1 MANIIPSPLYHS
13 EQEHDACG
21 VGFIAKLNGER
32 SYDVVA
38 RAVAALKAL
47 AHRGAIDADA
57 VTGDGAGLL
66 TQLPLPLFKD
76 YLAQKG
82 LPPLR
87 RDSDLGVGMFFIS
100 RRDAY
105 TEINARKLIVDSIQA
120 EGLTLL
126 GWRDVPVNASCL
138 GRKALDTQ
146 PLIVQALVA
155 RTDEAVSDDEF
166 ERKLF
171 LAQNTIENKTYAQN
185 FSGLYICSFSSRTIV
200 YKGLLT
206 PAQIARFYPDLKSPL
221 FQTAF
226 AIFHQRF
233 STNTFPTWELAH
245 PFRMMAHN
253 GEINTIRGNR
263 NLMRARENSTAFGV
277 WGERFHDLKPL
288 IQPGMSDSATFDNA
302 LQAITL
308 GGRNPLHAA
317 MMMMPPA
324 WEKDK
329 TLTPE
334 ARAFFRYHACIMEPW
349 DGPAAIIF
357 TDGRTIGAAL
367 DRNGLRPARYK
378 IFDDGYVILASEA
391 GLVHDFPGKVTEAGR
406 LGPGRM
412 IAIDLTSGAFL
423 RDDEI
428 KGAITRHPRSGDL
441 KDWCEEHLANLQA
454 HAAGQN
460 LADTPAAPD
469 VREQL
474 AFGYETDE
482 LELVLTPLAEGL
494 DPTGSM
500 GDDTPLAVLS
510 RRPRLLYT
518 YFKQLFAQ
526 VTNPP
531 IDSIREKAVMSLSMI
546 LGGRLGL
553 FEELPET
560 TGFVELDTPILFNSE
575 LAALADLPA
584 LKGRVVRLA
593 AHFDAAAG
601 PAGLEPALKALAA
614 AAGKAVRDDGA
625 KLIVITDKGIDAHHA
640 PIPMLLAVGAVHQ
653 QIVRA
658 GLRLRCDL
666 VAETGEAREVHQIAT
681 LLAFGVNA
689 VNPYL
694 ALDTVSD
701 LAVTEKTGKPV
712 DALAARINYRTT
724 IDAGLL
730 KIMAK
735 MGISTLA
742 SYRGSQ
748 IFEALGV
755 GRDVVEECF
764 TGTPSPVGGIGYEQ
778 IAEETLRRHARAWPQ
793 ANGTG
798 FQPVSVASPQG
809 GAGVSPASDRA
820 AGVPPASGTAEF
832 AAATAAPTLAPE
844 GYYRVNKKGEGEFHG
859 WNPKVVASMNKFIR
873 GGTYESWTDWR
884 TQGDDHQPVAIKDL
898 LKIRFDGRTPVELDE
913 VETIEEIRRRF
924 TTAGM
929 SLGALSPEMHEAL
942 AIAMNRIGGKSNSGE
957 GGEDPAR
964 FSIRENGDNA
974 NSAIKQV
981 ASGRFG
987 VTAEYLANAKEIE
1000 IKMAQGAKPGEGGQ
1014 LPGNKVTPLIARLR
1028 HSVPGV
1034 MLISPPP
1041 HHDIYSIEDLA
1052 QLIFDLK
1059 EVNPRAKVCVKLVSS
1074 SGVGTVAAGVAKA
1087 YADVV
1092 LVSGHDGGTG
1102 ASPIAS
1108 IKNAGSA
1115 WEIGVAE
1122 AHQVLM
1128 MNGLRGRVVLR
1139 TDGGMKTG
1147 RDIVIAALLGAEEF
1161 NFGTAAL
1168 IAGGCAMFR
1177 VCHLNTC
1184 PVGVATQREDL
1195 RAKFRG
1201 KPENIINFF
1210 NAVAEDVRH
1219 YLARLGARTLNE
1231 IIGRV
1236 DLLEQIDDPAN
1247 PKTKL
1252 LDLAGLLHNPD
1263 PAGEHDRHH
1272 TRERNERFGNE
1283 GSLDEA
1289 ITQEARDVILG
1300 KSARLVGRYK
1310 VTNVNRDIGTFLS
1323 GQIAYVR
1330 GNTGLPPGTID
1341 LTFTGSAGQS
1351 FGTFLVNGIRLT
1363 LNGEANDYVG
1373 KGMNGGEI
1381 IIRPKPSETFVWRHQ
1396 SILGNTCLYGATGGF
1411 LFAAGRAG
1419 ERFAVRN
1426 SGATAVVEGV
1436 GDHGCEYMTGGLIVI
1451 LGSTGINFGAGM
1463 SGGLAF
1469 VYDEKGDFEKKINP
1483 AMIGL
1488 ERLTD
1493 DNESESL
1500 RNLIATHFRATS
1512 SLHAQSLTEDW
1523 DNEKH
1528 KFWKV
1533 IPHPPVADAPKPVYQ
1548 FDRARLPEGV
1558 TV

>member
-1 MANIIPSPLYHS
+1 MAKIIPSPLYS
-13 EQEHDACG
+13 PDQEHDACG
-21 VGFIAKLNGER
+21 VGFIAKLSGER
-32 SYDVVA
+32 SYDVLN
-38 RAVAALKAL
+38 RAITALKAL

-57 VTGDGAGLL
+57 VTGDGAGVL
-66 TQLPLPLFKD
+66 TQLPIEFFKAHLATLNKPLFK
-76 YLAQKG
+76 
-82 LPPLR
+82 
-87 RDSDLGVGMFFIS
+87 DSDLGVGMIFLPKG
-100 RRDAY
+100 DDYAQ
-105 TEINARKLIVDSIQA
+105 AHCKKIVEAAVKA
-120 EGLTLL
+120 EGLAFL
-126 GWRDVPVNASCL
+126 GWREVPTDSSCL
-138 GRKALDTQ
+138 GRKAIETQ
-146 PLIVQALVA
+146 PTIVQALVA
-155 RTDEAVSDDEF
+155 RKDDTADDEF

-171 LAQNTIENKTYAQN
+171 LVQNSSEKQVLEAKIQG
-185 FSGLYICSFSSRTIV
+185 FYICSFSSRTIV

-206 PAQIARFYPDLKSPL
+206 PAQIRKYYLDLKSPL
-221 FQTAF
+221 FTTAF
-226 AIFHQRF
+226 AIFHQRY
-233 STNTFPTWELAH
+233 STNTFPTWHLAH
-245 PFRMMAHN
+245 PFRMLAHN

-263 NLMRARENSTAFGV
+263 NLMRARENSTAHGV
-277 WGERFHDLKPL
+277 WGDRFDDLKPL
-288 IQPGMSDSATFDNA
+288 VQPGGSDSATFDNA
-302 LQAITL
+302 LQLLTL
-308 GGRNPLHAA
+308 GGRSPLHAC

-329 TLTPE
+329 TLAPE
-334 ARAFFRYHACIMEPW
+334 ARAFYRYHSAVIEPW
-349 DGPAAIIF
+349 DGPAAMVF
-357 TDGRTIGAAL
+357 TDGKIVGASL

-391 GLVHDFPGKVTEAGR
+391 GLVHDFPGKVVESGR

-412 IAIDLTSGAFL
+412 IALDFAAGKFL
-423 RDDEI
+423 RDAEVKAAVASDPHYRQWCDGHLVNLHALAG
-428 KGAITRHPRSGDL
+428 GAP
-441 KDWCEEHLANLQA
+441 AVA
-454 HAAGQN
+454 
-460 LADTPAAPD
+460 PAAPD
-469 VREQL
+469 LPAQI
-474 AFGYETDE
+474 AFGYESDE
-482 LELVLTPLAEGL
+482 VELVLTPLAEGVE
-494 DPTGSM
+494 PTGSM

-531 IDSIREKAVMSLSMI
+531 IDSVREKAVMSLNML

-553 FEELPET
+553 FEEFPQS
-560 TGFVELDTPILFNSE
+560 TGLVELDSPVLLDHE
-575 LAALADLPA
+575 LAALSSVPA
-584 LKGRVVRLA
+584 LKDRVVTLA
-593 AHFDAAAG
+593 ALFSPTSG
-601 PAGLEPALKALAA
+601 PEALEPALKAFAA
-614 AAGKAVRDDGA
+614 KAEQAVRAGA
-625 KLIVITDKGIDAHHA
+625 KVLVLSDRGVTAQQAG
-640 PIPMLLAVGAVHQ
+640 IPMLLAVGAVHQ
-653 QIVRA
+653 QLVRA
-658 GLRLRCDL
+658 GLRLACDL
-666 VAETGEAREVHQIAT
+666 VAETGEAREVHQIAC
-681 LLAFGVNA
+681 LLGFGVNA

-694 ALDTVSD
+694 ALAAVSD
-701 LAVTEKTGKPV
+701 LAASGKTSKPV
-712 DALAARINYRTT
+712 EPAKARANFREA
-724 IDAGLL
+724 IDAGLY
-730 KIMAK
+730 KVMAK

-742 SYRGSQ
+742 SYRGGQ
-748 IFEALGV
+748 MFEALGV
-755 GRDVVEECF
+755 SSKVVAECF
-764 TGTPSPVGGIGYEQ
+764 TGTASPIGGIDYVQ
-778 IAEETLRRHARAWPQ
+778 IAEEALRRHARAFP
-793 ANGTG
+793 A
-798 FQPVSVASPQG
+798 PVAGSVGDPS
-809 GAGVSPASDRA
+809 
-820 AGVPPASGTAEF
+820 
-832 AAATAAPTLAPE
+832 APTPAPALQPE
-844 GYYRVNKKGEGEFHG
+844 GYYRVNKRGEGEFHG
-859 WNPKVVASMNKFIR
+859 WNPKVVASMNKFIKT
-873 GGTYESWTDWR
+873 GDFAGYQDWK
-884 TQGDDHQPVAIKDL
+884 TQGDEHQPVAIKDL
-898 LKIRFDGRTPVELDE
+898 LKIRFDGRKPVALDE
-913 VETIEEIRRRF
+913 VESIEEIRKRF

-957 GGEDPAR
+957 GGEDPDR
-964 FSIRENGDNA
+964 FNVRANGDNA

-987 VTAEYLANAKEIE
+987 VTAAYLSSAKEIE

-1014 LPGNKVTPLIARLR
+1014 LPGAKVTPLIARLR
-1028 HSVPGV
+1028 YSVPGV

-1059 EVNPRAKVCVKLVSS
+1059 EVNPRAKVCVKLVAS

-1102 ASPIAS
+1102 ASPLAS

-1128 MNGLRGRVVLR
+1128 MNQLRGRVVLR

-1147 RDIVIAALLGAEEF
+1147 RDIVIAALLGAEEY

-1219 YLARLGARTLNE
+1219 YLAKLGARTLNE
-1231 IIGRV
+1231 VIGRV

-1252 LDLAGLLHNPD
+1252 LNFGGLLHNPD
-1263 PAGEHDRHH
+1263 PSGELDRYH

-1289 ITQEARDVILG
+1289 IVQEARDVLL
-1300 KSARLVGRYK
+1300 KMSSSLVRRYK
-1310 VTNVNRDIGTFLS
+1310 ITNVNRDVGTQLS
-1323 GQIAYVR
+1323 GQIALYN
-1330 GNTGLPPGTID
+1330 GDEGLPPGTID

-1351 FGTFLVNGIRLT
+1351 FGAFLVNGVRLT
-1363 LNGEANDYVG
+1363 LLGEANDYVG
-1373 KGMNGGEI
+1373 KGINGGEI
-1381 IIRPKPSETFVWRHQ
+1381 VIRPKPSETFVWKDQ
-1396 SILGNTCLYGATGGF
+1396 SIIGNTCLYGATGGT

-1436 GDHGCEYMTGGLIVI
+1436 GDHGCEYMTGGLVVI
-1451 LGSTGINFGAGM
+1451 LGETGVNFGAGM
-1463 SGGLAF
+1463 SGGIAF
-1469 VYDEKGDFEKKINP
+1469 VYDEKGAFEKKINP

-1488 ERLTD
+1488 ERIAD
-1493 DNESESL
+1493 AGESRSL
-1500 RNLIATHFRATS
+1500 RDLIALHFRFTGS
-1512 SLHAQSLTEDW
+1512 KQAQFLMENW
-1523 DNEKH
+1523 DAEGG

-1533 IPHPPVADAPKPVYQ
+1533 VPFPPTPDFPKAIYTFDSARIP
-1548 FDRARLPEGV
+1548 LPAA
-1558 TV
+1558 T

>member
-1 MANIIPSPLYHS
+1 MAKIIPSPLYS
-13 EQEHDACG
+13 PEQEHDACG
-21 VGFIAKLNGER
+21 VGFIAKLTGER
-32 SYDVVA
+32 SYDVLN
-38 RAVAALKAL
+38 RAIAALKAL

-57 VTGDGAGLL
+57 VTGDGAGIL
-66 TQLPLPLFKD
+66 TQLPVELFKD
-76 YLAQKG
+76 YLAEKKK
-82 LPPLR
+82 PLFK
-87 RDSDLGVGMFFIS
+87 DADLGVGMIFLPKGDDYAQS
-100 RRDAY
+100 HA
-105 TEINARKLIVDSIQA
+105 KKIVEAAVKA
-120 EGLTLL
+120 EGLAWL
-126 GWRDVPVNASCL
+126 GWRDVPTDSSCL
-138 GRKALDTQ
+138 GRKALETQ

-155 RTDEAVSDDEF
+155 RKDEITDDEF

-171 LAQNTIENKTYAQN
+171 LAQNSAEKQVIEAKIPG
-185 FSGLYICSFSSRTIV
+185 FYICSFSSRTII

-206 PAQIARFYPDLKSPL
+206 PTQIRKYFVDLKSPK
-221 FQTAF
+221 FTTAF
-226 AIFHQRF
+226 AIFHQRY
-233 STNTFPTWELAH
+233 STNTFPTWHLAH

-263 NLMRARENSTAFGV
+263 NLMRARENSTAYGV
-277 WGERFHDLKPL
+277 WGDRFQDLKPL
-288 IQPGMSDSATFDNA
+288 VQPGMSDSASFDNA
-302 LQAITL
+302 LQLITL

-317 MMMMPPA
+317 MLMMPPA

-329 TLTPE
+329 KLSPE
-334 ARAFFRYHACIMEPW
+334 TRAFFRYHACMMEPW
-349 DGPAAIIF
+349 DGPAAVVF

-378 IFDDGYVILASEA
+378 IFDDGYFILASEA
-391 GLVHDFPGKVTEAGR
+391 GLVHDFPGKVVEAGR

-412 IAIDLTSGAFL
+412 LSLDLIEHKFY
-423 RDDEI
+423 RDEEVKARFTADPHF
-428 KGAITRHPRSGDL
+428 KQ
-441 KDWCEEHLANLQA
+441 WCEEHLVNLHKVA
-454 HAAGQN
+454 KPVAASTSEP
-460 LADTPAAPD
+460 TPPSAAT
-469 VREQL
+469 QI
-474 AFGYETDE
+474 AFGCDNDE
-482 LELVLTPLAEGL
+482 NELVIAPLAEGL
-494 DPTGSM
+494 EPTGSM

-531 IDSIREKAVMSLSMI
+531 IDSIREKAVMSLTGY

-553 FEELPET
+553 FEEFPKT
-560 TGFVELDTPILFNSE
+560 TGFVELDSPVLFDHE
-575 LAALADLPA
+575 VAALFDVPF
-584 LKGRVVRLA
+584 LKNRVVRLSGL
-593 AHFDAAAG
+593 FDAAKG
-601 PAGLEPALKALAA
+601 PEGLEVALKELAA
-614 AAGKAVRDDGA
+614 RAQAAVEQNNA
-625 KLIVITDKGIDAHHA
+625 KVLILSDKGVTAEKA
-640 PIPMLLAVGAVHQ
+640 AIPMLLAVGAVNQ
-653 QIVRA
+653 QLVRA
-658 GLRLRCDL
+658 GLRLKADL
-666 VAETGEAREVHQIAT
+666 VAETGEARDVHHLAT
-681 LLAFGVNA
+681 LLGFGVNA

-694 ALDTVSD
+694 ALNLVSA
-701 LAVTEKTGKPV
+701 LAASGKTAKPV
-712 DALAARINYRTT
+712 TAEQARINYKTA

-730 KIMAK
+730 KVMAK
-735 MGISTLA
+735 MGISTLL
-742 SYRGSQ
+742 SYRGAQ
-748 IFEALGV
+748 MFEALGV
-755 GRDVVEECF
+755 SHKVIEECF
-764 TGTPSPVGGIGYEQ
+764 TGTPSPIGGIGYAQ
-778 IAEETLRRHARAWPQ
+778 IAEEALRRHAA
-793 ANGTG
+793 A
-798 FQPVSVASPQG
+798 FPVAAS
-809 GAGVSPASDRA
+809 AS
-820 AGVPPASGTAEF
+820 E
-832 AAATAAPTLAPE
+832 PTLGNE

-859 WNPKVVASMNKFIR
+859 WNPKVVSSMNKFVR
-873 GGTYESWTDWR
+873 AGTPESYQEWKTNADE
-884 TQGDDHQPVAIKDL
+884 HQPVSVKDL
-898 LKIRFDGRTPVELDE
+898 LKIRFDGAKAIGLDE
-913 VETIEEIRRRF
+913 VEPIDEIRKRF

-957 GGEDPAR
+957 GGEDPDR
-964 FSIRENGDNA
+964 FNVRENGDNA

-987 VTAEYLANAKEIE
+987 VTAAYLSSAKEIE

-1014 LPGNKVTPLIARLR
+1014 LPGAKVTPLIARLR
-1028 HSVPGV
+1028 YSVPGV
-1034 MLISPPP
+1034 TLISPPP

-1102 ASPIAS
+1102 ASPLAS
-1108 IKNAGSA
+1108 IKNAGSV

-1128 MNGLRGRVVLR
+1128 MNQLRGRVVLR

-1219 YLARLGARTLNE
+1219 YLAKLGARNLNE

-1252 LDLAGLLHNPD
+1252 VNLAGLLHNPD
-1263 PAGEHDRHH
+1263 PSGELDRYH
-1272 TRERNERFGNE
+1272 TRERNERFGGE

-1289 ITQEARDVILG
+1289 ILQEARDVILG
-1300 KSARLVGRYK
+1300 ESARLVARYK
-1310 VTNVNRDIGTFLS
+1310 VTNVNRDVGTQLS
-1323 GQIAYVR
+1323 GQIAYQH
-1330 GNTGLPPGTID
+1330 GNEGLPAGTID

-1351 FGTFLVNGIRLT
+1351 FGAFLVNGLRLT
-1363 LNGEANDYVG
+1363 LVGEANDYVG
-1373 KGMNGGEI
+1373 KGINGGEI
-1381 IIRPKPSETFVWRHQ
+1381 IVRPKPSETFQWQAQ
-1396 SILGNTCLYGATGGF
+1396 SILGNTCLYGATGGT

-1436 GDHGCEYMTGGLIVI
+1436 GDHGCEYMTGGLVVI
-1451 LGSTGINFGAGM
+1451 LGPTGTNFGAGM

-1469 VYDEKGDFEKKINP
+1469 VYDAKDTFESSINP

-1488 ERLTD
+1488 ERLNAQEEID
-1493 DNESESL
+1493 SL
-1500 RNLIATHFRATS
+1500 KKLIQTHFKITAS
-1512 SLHAQSLTEDW
+1512 PHAQALVENW
-1523 DNEKH
+1523 EKTVS

-1533 IPHPPVADAPKPVYQ
+1533 VPFPPTADTPKPVYS
-1548 FDRARLPEGV
+1548 FDAAKMPV
-1558 TV
+1558 VI

>member
-1 MANIIPSPLYHS
+1 MPATSPVIIPSPLYTPD
-13 EQEHDACG
+13 QEHDACG
-21 VGFIAKLNGER
+21 VGFIAKLSGER
-32 SYDVVA
+32 SYDVLN
-38 RAVAALKAL
+38 RALTALKAL

-57 VTGDGAGLL
+57 VTGDGAGVL
-66 TQLPLPLFKD
+66 TQLPIAFFKD
-76 YLAQKG
+76 YLTSIEQ
-82 LPPLR
+82 PLFQ
-87 RDSDLGVGMFFIS
+87 DSDLGVGMIFLPA
-100 RRDAY
+100 DDDYAQ
-105 TEINARKLIVDSIQA
+105 AHCRKIVEAAVKA
-120 EGLTLL
+120 EGLSFLD
-126 GWRDVPVNASCL
+126 WREVPTDSSCL
-138 GRKALDTQ
+138 GRKAIETQ
-146 PLIVQALVA
+146 PTIVQALVA
-155 RTDEAVSDDEF
+155 RKDDTSDDEF

-171 LAQNTIENKTYAQN
+171 LVQNSAEKQILEAKIQG
-185 FSGLYICSFSSRTIV
+185 FYICSFSSRTIV

-206 PAQIARFYPDLKSPL
+206 PAQLKKYFLDLKSPK
-221 FQTAF
+221 FTTSF
-226 AIFHQRF
+226 AIFHQRY
-233 STNTFPTWELAH
+233 STNTFPTWHLAH
-245 PFRMMAHN
+245 PFRMLAHN

-263 NLMRARENSTAFGV
+263 NQMRARENSTAHGV
-277 WGERFHDLKPL
+277 WGDRFPDLKPL
-288 IQPGMSDSATFDNA
+288 VQPSGSDSASFDNA
-302 LQAITL
+302 LQLLTL
-308 GGRNPLHAA
+308 GGRSPLHAC

-329 TLTPE
+329 TLAPE
-334 ARAFFRYHACIMEPW
+334 TRAFYRYHAAVIEPW
-349 DGPAAIIF
+349 DGPAAVVF
-357 TDGRTIGAAL
+357 TDGKVVGASL

-391 GLVHDFPGKVTEAGR
+391 GLVHDFPGKVIESGR

-412 IAIDLTSGAFL
+412 LAVDFAAGKVL
-423 RDDEI
+423 RDDEV
-428 KGAITRHPRSGDL
+428 KSAVASSPHFR
-441 KDWCEEHLANLQA
+441 DWCDKNLVNLHALAGA
-454 HAAGQN
+454 SDAA
-460 LADTPAAPD
+460 LTASPTDASDADRPLTGAPSAPPD
-469 VREQL
+469 VVAQL
-474 AFGYETDE
+474 AFGYESDE
-482 LELVLTPLAEGL
+482 VELVLAPLAEGL
-494 DPTGSM
+494 EPTGSM

-531 IDSIREKAVMSLSMI
+531 IDSVREKAVMSLNML

-553 FEELPET
+553 FEELPES
-560 TGFVELDTPILFNSE
+560 TGLVELDSPVLLDHE
-575 LAALADLPA
+575 LAALATVPA
-584 LKGRVVRLA
+584 MKDRVVTLA
-593 AHFDAAAG
+593 AHFSPTSG
-601 PAGLEPALKALAA
+601 PASLEPAVKALAA
-614 AAGKAVRDDGA
+614 RAEQAVRDGA
-625 KLIVITDKGIDAHHA
+625 KIVVISDRGLTAQQVG
-640 PIPMLLAVGAVHQ
+640 IPMLLAVGAVNQ
-653 QIVRA
+653 QLVRA
-658 GLRLRCDL
+658 GLRLACDL
-666 VAETGEAREVHQIAT
+666 VAETGEAREVHQIAC
-681 LLAFGVNA
+681 LLGFGVNA

-694 ALDTVSD
+694 ALATVAD
-701 LAVTEKTGKPV
+701 LAATGKTAKPV
-712 DALAARINYRTT
+712 TTAQALLNYRDA
-724 IDAGLL
+724 IDAGLY

-742 SYRGSQ
+742 SYRGAQ
-748 IFEALGV
+748 IFEALGISNK
-755 GRDVVEECF
+755 VVHECF
-764 TGTPSPVGGIGYEQ
+764 TGTASPIGGIDYAQ
-778 IAEETLRRHARAWPQ
+778 IADEALRRHARAFLDLS
-793 ANGTG
+793 GT
-798 FQPVSVASPQG
+798 
-809 GAGVSPASDRA
+809 
-820 AGVPPASGTAEF
+820 GVPPAGSES
-832 AAATAAPTLAPE
+832 AAPAPLALAPE
-844 GYYRVNKKGEGEFHG
+844 GYYRVNKRGEGEFHG
-859 WNPKVVASMNKFIR
+859 WNPKVVASMNKFIKAADFT
-873 GGTYESWTDWR
+873 GYQEWK
-884 TQGDDHQPVAIKDL
+884 TQGDEHQPVALKDL
-898 LKIRFDGRTPVELDE
+898 LKIRFDLPGRPAVPVDE
-913 VETIEEIRRRF
+913 VETIEEIRKRF

-957 GGEDPAR
+957 GGEDPDR
-964 FSIRENGDNA
+964 FNVRANGDNA

-987 VTAEYLANAKEIE
+987 VTAAYLSSAKEIE

-1014 LPGNKVTPLIARLR
+1014 LPGAKVTPLIAKLR
-1028 HSVPGV
+1028 YSVPGV

-1102 ASPIAS
+1102 ASPLAS

-1128 MNGLRGRVVLR
+1128 MNQLRGRVVLR

-1147 RDIVIAALLGAEEF
+1147 RDIIIAALLGAEEY

-1219 YLARLGARTLNE
+1219 YLSKLGARTLND

-1252 LDLAGLLHNPD
+1252 LNLGGLLHNPD
-1263 PAGEHDRHH
+1263 PTGELDRYH
-1272 TRERNERFGNE
+1272 TRERNERFGGE

-1289 ITQEARDVILG
+1289 IVQDARDVLVKMS
-1300 KSARLVGRYK
+1300 KSLVRRYK
-1310 VTNVNRDIGTFLS
+1310 ITNVNRDIGTRLS
-1323 GQIAYVR
+1323 GQIALYN
-1330 GNTGLPPGTID
+1330 GDEGLPSGTID

-1351 FGTFLVNGIRLT
+1351 FGTFLVNGVRLT
-1363 LNGEANDYVG
+1363 LHGEANDYVG
-1373 KGMNGGEI
+1373 KGINGGEI
-1381 IIRPKPSETFVWRHQ
+1381 IIRPKSSETFVWKDQ
-1396 SILGNTCLYGATGGF
+1396 SIAGNTCLYGATGGT

-1436 GDHGCEYMTGGLIVI
+1436 GDHGCEYMTGGLVVI
-1451 LGSTGINFGAGM
+1451 LGATGVNFGAGM
-1463 SGGLAF
+1463 SGGVAF
-1469 VYDEKGDFEKKINP
+1469 VYDEAGSFAKKINP

-1488 ERLTD
+1488 ERLTLGE
-1493 DNESESL
+1493 ESDSL
-1500 RNLIATHFRATS
+1500 RSLIALHFRLTGS
-1512 SLHAQSLTEDW
+1512 KHAQNLVENWDASLG
-1523 DNEKH
+1523 

-1533 IPHPPVADAPKPVYQ
+1533 VPFPPTFDTPKPMYR
-1548 FDRARLPEGV
+1548 FDPARIMMSAV
-1558 TV
+1558 

>member
-1 MANIIPSPLYHS
+1 MATIIPSPLYS
-13 EQEHDACG
+13 FDQEHDACG

-32 SYDVVA
+32 SYDVLN
-38 RAVAALKAL
+38 RALTALKAL

-57 VTGDGAGLL
+57 VTGDGAGVL
-66 TQLPLPLFKD
+66 TQIPVEFFKEYLASINKPLFK
-76 YLAQKG
+76 
-82 LPPLR
+82 
-87 RDSDLGVGMFFIS
+87 DSDLGVGMIFLPANDDYAQS
-100 RRDAY
+100 HC
-105 TEINARKLIVDSIQA
+105 KKIVETVVKS
-120 EGLTLL
+120 EGLAFL
-126 GWRDVPVNASCL
+126 GWREVPIDSSCL
-138 GRKALDTQ
+138 GRKAIENQ
-146 PLIVQALVA
+146 PAIYQALVA
-155 RTDEAVSDDEF
+155 RKDETSDDEF
-166 ERKLF
+166 ERLLF
-171 LAQNTIENKTYAQN
+171 LVQNSIERLVLGAKI
-185 FSGLYICSFSSRTIV
+185 SGFYICSFSSRTIV

-206 PAQIARFYPDLKSPL
+206 PAQIKRFYLDLKSPL
-221 FQTAF
+221 FTTAF
-226 AIFHQRF
+226 AIFHQRY
-233 STNTFPTWELAH
+233 STNTFPTWHLAH
-245 PFRMMAHN
+245 PFRMLAHN

-263 NLMRARENSTAFGV
+263 NQMRARENSTAHGV
-277 WGERFHDLKPL
+277 WGDRFDDLKPL
-288 IQPGMSDSATFDNA
+288 VQQGGSDSASFDNA
-302 LQAITL
+302 LQLLTL
-308 GGRNPLHAA
+308 GGRSPLHAC

-329 TLTPE
+329 TLAPE
-334 ARAFFRYHACIMEPW
+334 TRAFFRYHSAVIEPW
-349 DGPAAIIF
+349 DGPAAIVF
-357 TDGRTIGAAL
+357 TDGKVLGASL

-391 GLVHDFPGKVTEAGR
+391 GLVHDFPGKVVESGR

-412 IAIDLTSGAFL
+412 IALDFATGKFL
-423 RDDEI
+423 RDAEV
-428 KGAITRHPRSGDL
+428 KQRITADPHYRQ
-441 KDWCEEHLANLQA
+441 WCDEHLVNLHVLA
-454 HAAGQN
+454 KKSGGQSS
-460 LADTPAAPD
+460 PAFAPAPD
-469 VREQL
+469 LQTQI
-474 AFGYETDE
+474 AFGYESDE
-482 LELVLTPLAEGL
+482 VELVLTPLAEGL
-494 DPTGSM
+494 EPTGSM

-531 IDSIREKAVMSLSMI
+531 IDSVREKAVMSLNML

-553 FEELPET
+553 FEEFPKS
-560 TGFVELDTPILFNSE
+560 TGLVELDSPILLDHE
-575 LAALADLPA
+575 LAALDEVPALHGHVVTLPA
-584 LKGRVVRLA
+584 
-593 AHFDAAAG
+593 HFSPAAG
-601 PAGLEPALKALAA
+601 PVGLELALKALAA
-614 AAGKAVRDDGA
+614 RAEKSAKSGA
-625 KLIVITDKGIDAHHA
+625 KVLILSDRGVTAQQA
-640 PIPMLLAVGAVHQ
+640 AIPMLLAVGAVHQ
-653 QIVRA
+653 QLVRA
-658 GLRLRCDL
+658 GVRLSCDII
-666 VAETGEAREVHQIAT
+666 AETGEAREVHQLAC
-681 LLAFGVNA
+681 LLGFGANA
-689 VNPYL
+689 VNPWL
-694 ALDTVSD
+694 
-701 LAVTEKTGKPV
+701 
-712 DALAARINYRTT
+712 ALAAVADLAATGKTSKPVEPAQARLNFRDA
-724 IDAGLL
+724 IDAGLY

-742 SYRGSQ
+742 SYRGGQ
-748 IFEALGV
+748 MFEALGV
-755 GRDVVEECF
+755 SSKVVAECF
-764 TGTPSPVGGIGYEQ
+764 TGTASPIGGIDYAQ
-778 IAEETLRRHARAWPQ
+778 IAEEALARHTRAFP
-793 ANGTG
+793 AE
-798 FQPVSVASPQG
+798 PVA
-809 GAGVSPASDRA
+809 
-820 AGVPPASGTAEF
+820 
-832 AAATAAPTLAPE
+832 LALQPE
-844 GYYRVNKKGEGEFHG
+844 GYYRVNKRGEGEFHG
-859 WNPKVVASMNKFIR
+859 WNPKVVASMNKFVKA
-873 GGTYESWTDWR
+873 GDFAGYQEWK
-884 TQGDDHQPVAIKDL
+884 TQGDEHAPVALKDL
-898 LKIRFDGRTPVELDE
+898 LKIRFGAATPVPLEE
-913 VETIEEIRRRF
+913 VDSIEEIRKRF

-957 GGEDPAR
+957 GGEDPDR
-964 FSIRENGDNA
+964 FNVRPNGDNA

-987 VTAEYLANAKEIE
+987 VTAAYLSSAKEIE

-1014 LPGNKVTPLIARLR
+1014 LPGPKVTPLIAKLR
-1028 HSVPGV
+1028 YSVPGV

-1087 YADVV
+1087 YADVI

-1102 ASPIAS
+1102 ASPLAS

-1128 MNGLRGRVVLR
+1128 MNQLRGRVTLR

-1147 RDIVIAALLGAEEF
+1147 RDIIIAALLGAEEF

-1219 YLARLGARTLNE
+1219 YLAKLGARTLNE

-1252 LDLAGLLHNPD
+1252 LNLGGLLHNPD
-1263 PAGEHDRHH
+1263 PTGELDRYH
-1272 TRERNERFGNE
+1272 TRERNERFGGE

-1289 ITQEARDVILG
+1289 IVQDARDVLLKMS
-1300 KSARLVGRYK
+1300 KSLVRRYK
-1310 VTNVNRDIGTFLS
+1310 ITNVNRDVGTQLS
-1323 GQIAYVR
+1323 GQIALYN
-1330 GNTGLPPGTID
+1330 GDEGLPSGTID

-1351 FGTFLVNGIRLT
+1351 FGTFLVNGVRLT
-1363 LNGEANDYVG
+1363 LHGEANDYVG
-1373 KGMNGGEI
+1373 KGINGGEI
-1381 IIRPKPSETFVWRHQ
+1381 IIRPKSSETFQWKDQ
-1396 SILGNTCLYGATGGF
+1396 SIIGNTCLYGATGGT

-1436 GDHGCEYMTGGLIVI
+1436 GDHGCEYMTGGTVVI
-1451 LGSTGINFGAGM
+1451 LGETGVNFGAGM

-1469 VYDEKGDFEKKINP
+1469 VYDPAETFAKKINP

-1488 ERLTD
+1488 ERITD
-1493 DNESESL
+1493 AAESKSL
-1500 RNLIATHFRATS
+1500 RDLISLHFRFTVS
-1512 SLHAQSLTEDW
+1512 KTAQKLVENW
-1523 DNEKH
+1523 DAELG

-1533 IPHPPVADAPKPVYQ
+1533 VPFPPTPETPTSAFV
-1548 FDRARLPEGV
+1548 FDPARIQVGV
-1558 TV
+1558 GAV

>member
-1 MANIIPSPLYHS
+1 MAKIIPSPLYS
-13 EQEHDACG
+13 PEQEHDACG
-21 VGFIAKLNGER
+21 VGFIAKLTGER
-32 SYDVVA
+32 SYDVLN
-38 RAVAALKAL
+38 RAITALKAL

-57 VTGDGAGLL
+57 VTGDGAGIL
-66 TQLPLPLFKD
+66 TQLPVELFKD
-76 YLAQKG
+76 YLAAQKK
-82 LPPLR
+82 PLFK
-87 RDSDLGVGMFFIS
+87 DADLGVGMIFLPQ
-100 RRDAY
+100 DDDYAQ
-105 TEINARKLIVDSIQA
+105 AHAKKIVEAAVKA
-120 EGLTLL
+120 EGLAWL
-126 GWRDVPVNASCL
+126 GWREVPVDSSCL

-155 RTDEAVSDDEF
+155 RKDDITDDEF

-171 LAQNTIENKTYAQN
+171 LVQNSSERQVIEAKIPGFYV
-185 FSGLYICSFSSRTIV
+185 CSFSSRTIV

-206 PAQIARFYPDLKSPL
+206 PLQIKKYFVDLKSPK
-221 FQTAF
+221 FTTAF
-226 AIFHQRF
+226 AIFHQRY
-233 STNTFPTWELAH
+233 STNTFPTWHLAH

-263 NLMRARENSTAFGV
+263 NLMRARENSPATGV
-277 WGERFHDLKPL
+277 WGDRFQDLKPL
-288 IQPGMSDSATFDNA
+288 VQPGMSDSATFDNA
-302 LQAITL
+302 LQLITL
-308 GGRNPLHAA
+308 GGRSPLHAA
-317 MMMMPPA
+317 MIMMPPA

-329 TLTPE
+329 KLSPE
-334 ARAFFRYHACIMEPW
+334 TRAFFRYHACMMEPW
-349 DGPAAIIF
+349 DGPAAVVF

-378 IFDDGYVILASEA
+378 IFDDGYFILASEA
-391 GLVHDFPGKVTEAGR
+391 GLVHDFPGKVVEAGR

-412 IAIDLTSGAFL
+412 LSLDLVANKFY
-423 RDDEI
+423 RDEEVKAQFTNDPHF
-428 KGAITRHPRSGDL
+428 KQ
-441 KDWCEEHLANLQA
+441 WCEEHLVNLHKTVEA
-454 HAAGQN
+454 PVSSEA
-460 LADTPAAPD
+460 TPS
-469 VREQL
+469 VTEQV
-474 AFGYETDE
+474 AFGYDNDE
-482 LELVLTPLAEGL
+482 VELVLTPLADGL
-494 DPTGSM
+494 EPTGSM

-510 RRPRLLYT
+510 RRPRLLYQ

-531 IDSIREKAVMSLSMI
+531 IDSIREKAVMSLTMY

-553 FEELPET
+553 FEEFPKT
-560 TGFVELDTPILFNSE
+560 SGFVELDSPVLLDHE
-575 LAALADLPA
+575 VAALSDVSF
-584 LKGRVVRLA
+584 LKDRVVRITGLFDASKGPEGLEAALKDLA
-593 AHFDAAAG
+593 ARAQAAVEKDNAKVIILSDKG
-601 PAGLEPALKALAA
+601 ATASLAA
-614 AAGKAVRDDGA
+614 
-625 KLIVITDKGIDAHHA
+625 
-640 PIPMLLAVGAVHQ
+640 IPMLLAVGAVNQ
-653 QIVRA
+653 QLVRA
-658 GLRLRCDL
+658 GLRLKCDL
-666 VAETGEAREVHQIAT
+666 VAETGEARDVHHIAT
-681 LLAFGVNA
+681 LLGFGVNA

-694 ALDTVSD
+694 ALDTV
-701 LAVTEKTGKPV
+701 A
-712 DALAARINYRTT
+712 ALAAAGKTAKPVTAEQARLNYKTA

-735 MGISTLA
+735 MGISTLL
-742 SYRGSQ
+742 SYRGAQ
-748 IFEALGV
+748 MFEALGV
-755 GRDVVEECF
+755 SHKVIEECF
-764 TGTPSPVGGIGYEQ
+764 TGTPSPIGGIGYAQ
-778 IAEETLRRHARAWPQ
+778 IAEEALRRHAKA
-793 ANGTG
+793 
-798 FQPVSVASPQG
+798 
-809 GAGVSPASDRA
+809 
-820 AGVPPASGTAEF
+820 F
-832 AAATAAPTLAPE
+832 AAPAEGTEGPALGNE
-844 GYYRVNKKGEGEFHG
+844 GYYRVNKKGEGEYHG
-859 WNPKVVASMNKFIR
+859 WNPKVVSSMNKFVR
-873 GGTYESWTDWR
+873 AGTLESYQDWK
-884 TQGDDHQPVAIKDL
+884 TNSDDHQPVSIKDL
-898 LKIRFDGRTPVELDE
+898 LKIRFDGAKPVAIDE
-913 VETIEEIRRRF
+913 VEGIEDIRKRF

-957 GGEDPAR
+957 GGEDPDR
-964 FSIRENGDNA
+964 FNVRENGDNA

-987 VTAEYLANAKEIE
+987 VSAAYLSSAKEIE

-1014 LPGNKVTPLIARLR
+1014 LPGAKVTPLIAKLR
-1028 HSVPGV
+1028 FSVPGV
-1034 MLISPPP
+1034 TLISPPP

-1087 YADVV
+1087 YADVI

-1102 ASPIAS
+1102 ASPLAS
-1108 IKNAGSA
+1108 IKNAGSV

-1147 RDIVIAALLGAEEF
+1147 RDIVIAALLGAEEY

-1219 YLARLGARTLNE
+1219 YLAKLGARNLND

-1252 LDLAGLLHNPD
+1252 VNLGGLLHNPD
-1263 PAGEHDRHH
+1263 PSGEMDRYH
-1272 TRERNERFGNE
+1272 TRERNERFGGE

-1289 ITQEARDVILG
+1289 ILQEARDVILG
-1300 KSARLVGRYK
+1300 ESSRLVARYK
-1310 VTNVNRDIGTFLS
+1310 VTNVNRDVGTQLA
-1323 GQIAYVR
+1323 GQIAYQH
-1330 GNTGLPPGTID
+1330 GNEGLPPGTID

-1351 FGTFLVNGIRLT
+1351 FGAFLVNGLRIT
-1363 LNGEANDYVG
+1363 LIGEANDYVG
-1373 KGMNGGEI
+1373 KAINGGEI
-1381 IIRPKPSETFVWRHQ
+1381 IVRPKPSETFQWQAQ
-1396 SILGNTCLYGATGGF
+1396 SILGNTCLYGATGGT

-1419 ERFAVRN
+1419 ERFGVRN

-1436 GDHGCEYMTGGLIVI
+1436 GDHGCEYMTGGLVVV
-1451 LGSTGINFGAGM
+1451 LGPTGTNFGAGM
-1463 SGGLAF
+1463 SGGFAF
-1469 VYDEKGDFEKKINP
+1469 VYDAKDTFESSINP

-1488 ERLTD
+1488 ERLSEAEEID
-1493 DNESESL
+1493 SLKKLVES
-1500 RNLIATHFRATS
+1500 HFKLTAS
-1512 SLHAQSLTEDW
+1512 PHAQSLVENWETAV
-1523 DNEKH
+1523 K

-1533 IPHPPVADAPKPVYQ
+1533 VPFPPTPDFPKPFYR
-1548 FDRARLPEGV
+1548 FDAAKIPV
-1558 TV
+1558 TA

>member
-1 MANIIPSPLYHS
+1 MPATSSPVIIPSPLYS
-13 EQEHDACG
+13 FDQEHDACG
-21 VGFIAKLNGER
+21 VGFIAKLTGER
-32 SYDVVA
+32 SYDVLN
-38 RAVAALKAL
+38 RALSALKAL

-57 VTGDGAGLL
+57 VTGDGAGVL
-66 TQLPLPLFKD
+66 TQLPIAFFKD
-76 YLAQKG
+76 YLESVEK
-82 LPPLR
+82 PLFQ
-87 RDSDLGVGMFFIS
+87 DSDLGVGMIFLPAE
-100 RRDAY
+100 DDYAQ
-105 TEINARKLIVDSIQA
+105 AHCKKIVEAAVKA
-120 EGLTLL
+120 EGLSFL
-126 GWRDVPVNASCL
+126 GWREVPTDSSCL
-138 GRKALDTQ
+138 GRKAIETQ
-146 PLIVQALVA
+146 PAIVQALVA
-155 RTDEAVSDDEF
+155 RKDDTSDDEF

-171 LAQNTIENKTYAQN
+171 LVQNSAEKEVIEAKIPG
-185 FSGLYICSFSSRTIV
+185 FYICSFSARTIV

-206 PAQIARFYPDLKSPL
+206 PAQIKKYYLDLKSPL
-221 FQTAF
+221 FTTAF
-226 AIFHQRF
+226 AIFHQRY
-233 STNTFPTWELAH
+233 STNTFPTWHLAH
-245 PFRMMAHN
+245 PFRMLAHN

-263 NLMRARENSTAFGV
+263 NLMRARENSTAHGV
-277 WGERFHDLKPL
+277 WGDRFDDLKPL
-288 IQPGMSDSATFDNA
+288 VQPAGSDSASFDNA
-302 LQAITL
+302 LQLLTL
-308 GGRNPLHAA
+308 GGRSPLHAC

-329 TLTPE
+329 TLAPE
-334 ARAFFRYHACIMEPW
+334 TRAFYRYHSAVIEPW
-349 DGPAAIIF
+349 DGPAAMVF
-357 TDGRTIGAAL
+357 TDGKVVGASL

-391 GLVHDFPGKVTEAGR
+391 GLVHDFPGKVVESGR

-412 IAIDLTSGAFL
+412 IAIDFAAKKFL
-423 RDDEI
+423 RDAEVKAAVASSPHFHEWCD
-428 KGAITRHPRSGDL
+428 KHLVNLSALAGPAPAPAID
-441 KDWCEEHLANLQA
+441 
-454 HAAGQN
+454 
-460 LADTPAAPD
+460 APE
-469 VREQL
+469 VLLPGQL

-482 LELVLTPLAEGL
+482 LELVLTPLAEGAE
-494 DPTGSM
+494 PTGSM

-531 IDSIREKAVMSLSMI
+531 IDSVREKAVMSLNML

-553 FEELPET
+553 FEEFPQS
-560 TGFVELDTPILFNSE
+560 TGLVELDSPVLLHHEF
-575 LAALADLPA
+575 AALANVPA
-584 LKGRVVRLA
+584 LQGRVATLH
-593 AHFDAAAG
+593 AHFSPTTG

-614 AAGKAVRDDGA
+614 AAEKAVRDGA
-625 KLIVITDKGIDAHHA
+625 KLVVLSDCGVTAQQA
-640 PIPMLLAVGAVHQ
+640 AIPMLLAVGAVHQ
-653 QIVRA
+653 QLVRA
-658 GLRLRCDL
+658 GLRLQADL
-666 VAETGEAREVHQIAT
+666 VAQTGEAREVHQIAC
-681 LLAFGVNA
+681 LLGFGANA
-689 VNPYL
+689 VYPTL
-694 ALDTVSD
+694 ALATVAE
-701 LAVTEKTGKPV
+701 LAAAGKTSKPIEPAK
-712 DALAARINYRTT
+712 ALANYRDA
-724 IDAGLL
+724 IDAGLY

-742 SYRGSQ
+742 SYRGAQ

-755 GRDVVEECF
+755 STKVVAECF
-764 TGTPSPVGGIGYEQ
+764 TGTATPIGGIDYVQ
-778 IAEETLRRHARAWPQ
+778 IAEEALRRHARAFP
-793 ANGTG
+793 AEVE
-798 FQPVSVASPQG
+798 PAADRSP
-809 GAGVSPASDRA
+809 
-820 AGVPPASGTAEF
+820 
-832 AAATAAPTLAPE
+832 LALQPE
-844 GYYRVNKKGEGEFHG
+844 GYYRVNKRGEGEFHG
-859 WNPKVVASMNKFIR
+859 WNPKVVASMNKFIKA
-873 GGTYESWTDWR
+873 GDFAGYQEWK
-884 TQGDDHQPVAIKDL
+884 TQGDEHQPVALKDL
-898 LKIRFDGRTPVELDE
+898 LKIRYAGRTAVPVED
-913 VETIEEIRRRF
+913 VETIEEIRKRF

-957 GGEDPAR
+957 GGEDPDR
-964 FSIRENGDNA
+964 FNVRSNGDNA

-987 VTAEYLANAKEIE
+987 VTAAYLSSAKEIE

-1014 LPGNKVTPLIARLR
+1014 LPGAKVTPLIAKLR
-1028 HSVPGV
+1028 YSVPGV

-1059 EVNPRAKVCVKLVSS
+1059 EVNPRAKVCVKLVSC

-1102 ASPIAS
+1102 ASPLAS

-1147 RDIVIAALLGAEEF
+1147 RDIVVAALLGAEEF

-1219 YLARLGARTLNE
+1219 YLAKLGARNLNE

-1252 LDLAGLLHNPD
+1252 LNLGGLLHNPD
-1263 PAGEHDRHH
+1263 PSGELERYH
-1272 TRERNERFGNE
+1272 TRERNERFGGE

-1289 ITQEARDVILG
+1289 IVQEARDVLLKMS
-1300 KSARLVGRYK
+1300 KSLVRRYK
-1310 VTNVNRDIGTFLS
+1310 ITNVNRDVGTQLS
-1323 GQIAYVR
+1323 GQIALYN
-1330 GNTGLPPGTID
+1330 GDEGLPSGTID

-1351 FGTFLVNGIRLT
+1351 FGTFLVNGVRLT
-1363 LNGEANDYVG
+1363 LLGEANDYVG

-1381 IIRPKPSETFVWRHQ
+1381 VIRPKASETFQWKDQ
-1396 SILGNTCLYGATGGF
+1396 SIAGNTCLYGATGGS

-1436 GDHGCEYMTGGLIVI
+1436 GDHGCEYMTGGLVVI
-1451 LGSTGINFGAGM
+1451 LGDTGVNFGAGM

-1469 VYDEKGDFEKKINP
+1469 VYDAAGGFEKKINP

-1488 ERLTD
+1488 ERVTD
-1493 DNESESL
+1493 SDEAKSL
-1500 RNLIATHFRATS
+1500 RDIVALHFRLTS
-1512 SLHAQSLTEDW
+1512 SKQAQRLVENW
-1523 DNEKH
+1523 DAEVG

-1533 IPHPPVADAPKPVYQ
+1533 VPFPPTPEAPKPLYR
-1548 FDRARLPEGV
+1548 FDPVKVAVSHGSA
-1558 TV
+1558 

>member
-1 MANIIPSPLYHS
+1 MPATSKPAIIPSPLYS
-13 EQEHDACG
+13 PEQEHDACG
-21 VGFIAKLNGER
+21 VGFIAKLTGER
-32 SYDVVA
+32 SYDVLN
-38 RAVAALKAL
+38 RALTALKAL

-57 VTGDGAGLL
+57 VTGDGAGVL
-66 TQLPLPLFKD
+66 TQIPVEFFKD
-76 YLAQKG
+76 YLASINK
-82 LPPLR
+82 PLF
-87 RDSDLGVGMFFIS
+87 RDSDLGVGMFFLPRSDDYAAAHAKKMI
-100 RRDAY
+100 
-105 TEINARKLIVDSIQA
+105 EDSVRA
-120 EGLTLL
+120 EGLAFLA
-126 GWRDVPVNASCL
+126 WREVPVDSSCL
-138 GRKALDTQ
+138 GRKAIETQ

-155 RTDEAVSDDEF
+155 RKDDISDEEF

-171 LAQNTIENKTYAQN
+171 LAQNTIENKTYDTKFQ
-185 FSGLYICSFSSRTIV
+185 GLYICSFSSRTIV

-206 PAQIARFYPDLKSPL
+206 PSQIRKFYVDLKSPK
-221 FQTAF
+221 FTTAF
-226 AIFHQRF
+226 AIFHQRY
-233 STNTFPTWELAH
+233 STNTFPTWHLAH

-263 NLMRARENSTAFGV
+263 NLMRARENSTATGV
-277 WGERFHDLKPL
+277 WGERFEDLKPI
-288 IQPGMSDSATFDNA
+288 IQPGMSDSATFDNT
-302 LQAITL
+302 LQVLTL
-308 GGRNPLHAA
+308 GGRSPLHAC

-329 TLTPE
+329 TLSPE
-334 ARAFFRYHACIMEPW
+334 ARAFYRYHSAVIEPW
-349 DGPAAIIF
+349 DGPAAVIF
-357 TDGRTIGAAL
+357 TDGKVIGASL

-391 GLVHDFPGKVTEAGR
+391 GLVHDFPGKVIEAGR

-412 IAIDLTSGAFL
+412 IAVDLTQHKFL
-423 RDDEI
+423 RDAEV
-428 KGAITRHPRSGDL
+428 
-441 KDWCEEHLANLQA
+441 KDALTADPHYRQWCDEHLVRIKDL
-454 HAAGQN
+454 AGE
-460 LADTPAAPD
+460 APAPAVDAP
-469 VREQL
+469 ETILPGQL

-482 LELVLTPLAEGL
+482 LEMVLTPLAEGVE
-494 DPTGSM
+494 PTGSM

-531 IDSIREKAVMSLSMI
+531 IDSVREKAVMSLHML

-553 FEELPET
+553 FEEFPQS
-560 TGFVELDTPILFNSE
+560 TGLVELESPILLHHEF
-575 LAALADLPA
+575 AALSKVPA
-584 LKGRVVRLA
+584 LKDRVVTLH
-593 AHFDAAAG
+593 AHFSATAG
-601 PAGLEPALKALAA
+601 AKALEPAVKELAA
-614 AAGKAVRDDGA
+614 AAEKAVRDGA
-625 KLIVITDKGIDAHHA
+625 KILIVSDCDVSAQQVG
-640 PIPMLLAVGAVHQ
+640 IPMLLAIGAVHQ
-653 QIVRA
+653 QLVRA
-658 GLRLRCDL
+658 GLRLQADI
-666 VAETGEAREVHQIAT
+666 VAQTGEAREVHQIAC
-681 LLAFGVNA
+681 LLGFGANA
-689 VNPYL
+689 VYPTL
-694 ALDTVSD
+694 ALATIAQ
-701 LAVTEKTGKPV
+701 LAANGKTSKPV
-712 DALAARINYRTT
+712 EPAKALSNYRDA
-724 IDAGLL
+724 IDAGLY

-742 SYRGSQ
+742 SYRGAQ

-755 GRDVVEECF
+755 SNKVIDECF
-764 TGTPSPVGGIGYEQ
+764 TGTASPIGGIGYEQ
-778 IAEETLRRHARAWPQ
+778 IAEEALARHARA
-793 ANGTG
+793 
-798 FQPVSVASPQG
+798 F
-809 GAGVSPASDRA
+809 
-820 AGVPPASGTAEF
+820 PPAPP
-832 AAATAAPTLAPE
+832 ATPLALQPE
-844 GYYRVNKKGEGEFHG
+844 GYYRVNKRGEGEFHA
-859 WNPKVVASMNKFIR
+859 WNPKVVASMNKFIKSGDF
-873 GGTYESWTDWR
+873 GGYQDWK
-884 TQGDDHQPVAIKDL
+884 TQSDEHQPVALKDL
-898 LKIRFDGRTPVELDE
+898 LKIRFDAAKPVSIDE
-913 VETIEEIRRRF
+913 VESIEEIRKRF

-929 SLGALSPEMHEAL
+929 SMGALSPEVHEAL

-957 GGEDPAR
+957 GGEDPDR
-964 FSIRENGDNA
+964 FNVRENGDNA

-987 VTAEYLANAKEIE
+987 VTAAYLSSAKEIE

-1014 LPGNKVTPLIARLR
+1014 LPGGKVTPLIARLR
-1028 HSVPGV
+1028 YSVPGV
-1034 MLISPPP
+1034 TLISPPP

-1168 IAGGCAMFR
+1168 IAAGCAMFR

-1219 YLARLGARTLNE
+1219 YLAKLGARTLND

-1252 LDLAGLLHNPD
+1252 LNLGGLLHNPD
-1263 PAGEHDRHH
+1263 PSGELERYH

-1289 ITQEARDVILG
+1289 IVQEARDVLLKMS
-1300 KSARLVGRYK
+1300 KSLVRSYK
-1310 VTNVNRDIGTFLS
+1310 ITNVNRDVGTMLS
-1323 GQIAYVR
+1323 GQIALYN
-1330 GNTGLPPGTID
+1330 GDEGLPSRTID

-1351 FGTFLVNGIRLT
+1351 FGAFLVNGVRLT

-1373 KGMNGGEI
+1373 KGINGGEI
-1381 IIRPKPSETFVWRHQ
+1381 IIRPKKSETFVWKDQ
-1396 SILGNTCLYGATGGF
+1396 SIIGNTCLYGATGGF

-1436 GDHGCEYMTGGLIVI
+1436 GDHGCEYMTGGLAVI
-1451 LGSTGINFGAGM
+1451 LGETGVNFGAGM
-1463 SGGLAF
+1463 SGGIAF
-1469 VYDEKGDFEKKINP
+1469 VYDEQGDFEKKINP

-1488 ERLTD
+1488 ERVPAGD
-1493 DNESESL
+1493 EADSL
-1500 RNLIATHFRATS
+1500 RNLIALHFRLTGS
-1512 SLHAQSLTEDW
+1512 PHAQKLVENW
-1523 DNEKH
+1523 DAELG

-1533 IPHPPVADAPKPVYQ
+1533 VPHPPTPDFPKTVYKFDPTKIPVG
-1548 FDRARLPEGV
+1548 AAAA
-1558 TV
+1558 

>member
-1 MANIIPSPLYHS
+1 MSATSKPAIIPSPLYS
-13 EQEHDACG
+13 PDQEHDACG
-21 VGFIAKLNGER
+21 VGFIAKMSGER
-32 SYDVVA
+32 SYDVLN
-38 RAVAALKAL
+38 RALTALKAL

-57 VTGDGAGLL
+57 VTGDGAGVL
-66 TQLPLPLFKD
+66 TQLPVELFKEYLASIKKPLF
-76 YLAQKG
+76 
-82 LPPLR
+82 
-87 RDSDLGVGMFFIS
+87 RDSDLGVGMIFLPKS
-100 RRDAY
+100 DDYA
-105 TEINARKLIVDSIQA
+105 AAHAKKLVEDSVKA
-120 EGLTLL
+120 EGLAFL
-126 GWRDVPVNASCL
+126 GWREVPVDSSCL
-138 GRKALDTQ
+138 GRKAIETQ

-155 RTDEAVSDDEF
+155 RKDDTSDDEF

-171 LAQNTIENKTYAQN
+171 LAQNTIENKTYATK
-185 FSGLYICSFSSRTIV
+185 FEGLYICSFSSRTIV

-206 PAQIARFYPDLKSPL
+206 PSQLKKYFPDLKSPK
-221 FQTAF
+221 FTTSF
-226 AIFHQRF
+226 AIFHQRY
-233 STNTFPTWELAH
+233 STNTFPTWHLAH

-263 NLMRARENSTAFGV
+263 NLMRARENSTATGV
-277 WGERFHDLKPL
+277 WGDRFEDLKPI
-288 IQPGMSDSATFDNA
+288 IQPGMSDSATFDNT
-302 LQAITL
+302 LQVLTL
-308 GGRNPLHAA
+308 GGRSPLHAA
-317 MMMMPPA
+317 MMMMPSA

-334 ARAFFRYHACIMEPW
+334 ARAFYRYHAAVIEPW
-349 DGPAAIIF
+349 DGPAAVLF
-357 TDGRTIGAAL
+357 TDGKIVGATL

-378 IFDDGYVILASEA
+378 IFDDGYVILGSEA
-391 GLVHDFPGKVTEAGR
+391 GLVHDFPGKVIESGR

-412 IAIDLTSGAFL
+412 IAVDFAANKFL
-423 RDDEI
+423 RDDEV
-428 KGAITRHPRSGDL
+428 KAAFASSPHYRT
-441 KDWCEEHLANLQA
+441 WCEGHLVNL
-454 HAAGQN
+454 HAAAG
-460 LADTPAAPD
+460 ATPAPAGGAPD
-469 VREQL
+469 VPTQI

-482 LELVLTPLAEGL
+482 VELVLTPLAEGL
-494 DPTGSM
+494 EPTGSM
-500 GDDTPLAVLS
+500 GEDSPLAVLS
-510 RRPRLLYT
+510 RRSRLLYQ

-531 IDSIREKAVMSLSMI
+531 IDSVREKAVMSLNML

-553 FEELPET
+553 FEEFPES
-560 TGFVELDTPILFNSE
+560 TGLVEIDSPVLFDHE
-575 LAALADLPA
+575 LAALSAVPA
-584 LKGRVVRLA
+584 LKGRVVTLSAHFSATAGAEGLESAVKELA
-593 AHFDAAAG
+593 A
-601 PAGLEPALKALAA
+601 KAEQ
-614 AAGKAVRDDGA
+614 AVKDGA
-625 KLIVITDKGIDAHHA
+625 KILVVSDKGVTAQQA
-640 PIPMLLAVGAVHQ
+640 GIPMLLAVGAVHQ
-653 QIVRA
+653 QLVRA
-658 GLRLRCDL
+658 GLRLQADL
-666 VAETGEAREVHQIAT
+666 IAETGEAREVHQIAT
-681 LLAFGVNA
+681 LLGFGVNA

-694 ALDTVSD
+694 ALATIAD
-701 LAVTEKTGKPV
+701 LAANGKTSKPV
-712 DALAARINYRTT
+712 EPVKALANYREA
-724 IDAGLL
+724 IDAGLY

-742 SYRGSQ
+742 SYRGGQ
-748 IFEALGV
+748 MFEALGV
-755 GRDVVEECF
+755 SHKVISECF
-764 TGTPSPVGGIGYEQ
+764 TGTASPIGGVDYAQIG
-778 IAEETLRRHARAWPQ
+778 AETLVRHAKAFP
-793 ANGTG
+793 A
-798 FQPVSVASPQG
+798 PAPEAVA
-809 GAGVSPASDRA
+809 PALA
-820 AGVPPASGTAEF
+820 A
-832 AAATAAPTLAPE
+832 E
-844 GYYRVNKKGEGEFHG
+844 GYYRVNKRGEGEYHA
-859 WNPKVVASMNKFIR
+859 WSPKLVASMNKFIR
-873 GGTYESWTDWR
+873 GGDFPAYQDWK
-884 TQGDDHQPVAIKDL
+884 TQGDEHTPVALKDL
-898 LKIRFDGRTPVELDE
+898 LKIRFDAAKPVAIDE
-913 VETIEEIRRRF
+913 VEGIEDIRRRF

-957 GGEDPAR
+957 GGEDPDR
-964 FSIRENGDNA
+964 FNVRENGDNA

-987 VTAEYLANAKEIE
+987 VTAAYLSSAKEIE

-1014 LPGNKVTPLIARLR
+1014 LPGPKITPLIARLR
-1028 HSVPGV
+1028 YSVPGV
-1034 MLISPPP
+1034 TLISPPP

-1102 ASPIAS
+1102 ASPLAS

-1219 YLARLGARTLNE
+1219 YLAKLGARTIND

-1247 PKTKL
+1247 PKSKL
-1252 LDLAGLLHNPD
+1252 LNLSGLLHNPD
-1263 PAGEHDRHH
+1263 PSGELDRYH

-1289 ITQEARDVILG
+1289 IVQDARDVLLKMS
-1300 KSARLVGRYK
+1300 KSLVRRYK
-1310 VTNVNRDIGTFLS
+1310 VTNVNRDVGTMLS
-1323 GQIAYVR
+1323 GQIALLN
-1330 GNTGLPPGTID
+1330 GDEGLPSGTID
-1341 LTFTGSAGQS
+1341 LSFTGSAGQS
-1351 FGTFLVNGIRLT
+1351 FGTFLVNGVRLT
-1363 LNGEANDYVG
+1363 LHGEANDYVG
-1373 KGMNGGEI
+1373 KGINGGEI
-1381 IIRPKPSETFVWRHQ
+1381 IIRPKATETFEWKDQ
-1396 SILGNTCLYGATGGF
+1396 SIIGNTCLYGATGGHV
-1411 LFAAGRAG
+1411 FAAGRAG

-1436 GDHGCEYMTGGLIVI
+1436 GDHGCEYMTGGVVVI
-1451 LGSTGINFGAGM
+1451 LGPTGVNFGAGM
-1463 SGGLAF
+1463 SGGVAF
-1469 VYDEKGDFEKKINP
+1469 VYDEADTFAKKINP

-1488 ERLTD
+1488 ERIASGA
-1493 DNESESL
+1493 ESDSL
-1500 RNLIATHFRATS
+1500 RNLIAMHFRLTGS
-1512 SLHAQSLTEDW
+1512 KHAQNLVENWETALP
-1523 DNEKH
+1523 
-1528 KFWKV
+1528 KFQKV
-1533 IPHPPVADAPKPVYQ
+1533 VPFPPTADFPKTVYS
-1548 FDRARLPEGV
+1548 FDPNKIAV
-1558 TV
+1558 TAGAV